1 MQNERKSFRDIYL
14 AKRLKKN
21 PRWYWISKTTEC
33 WLASVMAQPIRVAS
47 KSSGFHQPF
56 LFVVGSGRSGNT
68 LFRRLLMEKWSIYI
82 PPETYVLPKIVDYR
96 VRGRAL
102 SWSALVDLTVSAF
115 EYHPEFETFEIQS
128 LRAFALEA
136 RSYPPESQTL
146 QDLLLGLYGYFS
158 RHAGIGC
165 DWLGDKTP
173 LNTLNLGRID
183 RYAMPGAHYCYLL
196 RDGVDVAVS
205 YVDAGIY
212 GSLEEAAERWVLS
225 QRSWEEFRCRIP
237 NDKRLEVRYEDLV
250 SAPDSVIGGV
260 VSKLRI
266 PERESPIDLASALGD
281 VGRRE
286 HHSNVMKKT
295 SVSSV
300 GKGRR
305 ALTTSERK
313 RLRPILSGWLEH
325 CGYAG
330 I

>member
-1 MQNERKSFRDIYL
+1 MQNTRIRNKDKVIT
-14 AKRLKKN
+14 KRLRKH
-21 PRWYWISKTTEC
+21 PRLFWFGKTAQC
-33 WLASVMAQPIRVAS
+33 WFASVTAQPIGVAS
-47 KSSGFHQPF
+47 KSSICNSPF
-56 LFVVGSGRSGNT
+56 LFIVGSGRSGNT
-68 LFRRLLMEKWSIYI
+68 LFRRLLMERWSIYI

-96 VRGRAL
+96 VRGRGL
-102 SWSALVDLTVSAF
+102 SWQALVDLTVSAF

-128 LRAFALEA
+128 LREFSLEA
-136 RSYPPESQTL
+136 RKYPTERRTF
-146 QDLLLGLYGYFS
+146 QDLLFGLYGYFS
-158 RHAGIGC
+158 RRAGIEC

-173 LNTLNLGRID
+173 LNTLDLGRID
-183 RYAMPGAHYCYLL
+183 RHAMPGAHYCYLL

-225 QRSWEEFRCRIP
+225 QRSWEGFRSRIP
-237 NDKRLEVRYEDLV
+237 SAKRLEVRYEDLV
-250 SAPDSVIGGV
+250 SAPDSVLGGV
-260 VSKLRI
+260 VSKFRI
-266 PERESPIDLASALGD
+266 PERESPIDLAAALGD

-286 HHSNVMKKT
+286 HHSNVMKRT
-295 SVSSV
+295 SVSSI